1 MRVAFAALLALPAL
15 FAAAPPAAA
24 ASSNTLTVKAGE
36 YTYKLS
42 GSPKAGWVTINF
54 VNAGVEYHVMA
65 VAMLKKGVE
74 PRDVLRALGEVFRA
88 HGYEGASLT
97 LITEATG
104 LGKGSLY
111 HLFPGGKE
119 QMAAEVLADIDA
131 WFELNIYAPLRETSD
146 PARGIAAM
154 IAGVDQYFHSG
165 DRVCLVGL
173 VALGAARDTF
183 AEAVDGYFARWQ
195 VALASLLRRSGL
207 SKGQAQRRAEDALL
221 TIQGALVLA
230 RARNDA
236 GIFRRALSDLTARLL
251 AGVSP

>member
-1 MRVAFAALLALPAL
+1 
-15 FAAAPPAAA
+15 
-24 ASSNTLTVKAGE
+24 
-36 YTYKLS
+36 
-42 GSPKAGWVTINF
+42 
-54 VNAGVEYHVMA
+54 
-65 VAMLKKGVE
+65 MLKRGVVE
-74 PRDVLRALGEVFRA
+74 RRDVLRALGEVFRA

-131 WFELNIYAPLRETSD
+131 WFEFNIYAPLREASD
-146 PARGIAAM
+146 PARAIAAM
-154 IAGVDQYFHSG
+154 IAGVDDYFRSG
-165 DRVCLVGL
+165 DRVCLVGM

-183 AEAVDGYFARWQ
+183 AGKVDDYFARWH

-207 SKGQAQRRAEDALL
+207 SKSQAQRRAEDALL

-230 RARNDA
+230 RARNDG

-251 AGVSP
+251 APPD

>member
-1 MRVAFAALLALPAL
+1 
-15 FAAAPPAAA
+15 
-24 ASSNTLTVKAGE
+24 
-36 YTYKLS
+36 
-42 GSPKAGWVTINF
+42 
-54 VNAGVEYHVMA
+54 
-65 VAMLKKGVE
+65 MLKKGVE
-74 PRDVLRALGEVFRA
+74 RGQVLRALGEVFRA

-119 QMAAEVLADIDA
+119 QMAAEVLADIDG
-131 WFELNIYAPLRETSD
+131 WFELHIYAPLREAD
-146 PARGIAAM
+146 DAARAIAEM

-173 VALGAARDTF
+173 VALGSARDTF
-183 AEAVDGYFARWQ
+183 AEAVDDYFARWQ

-236 GIFRRALSDLTARLL
+236 GIFRRALTELTKRLL
-251 AGVSP
+251 TPPD

>member
-1 MRVAFAALLALPAL
+1 
-15 FAAAPPAAA
+15 
-24 ASSNTLTVKAGE
+24 
-36 YTYKLS
+36 
-42 GSPKAGWVTINF
+42 
-54 VNAGVEYHVMA
+54 
-65 VAMLKKGVE
+65 MLKKGVE
-74 PRDVLRALGEVFRA
+74 RKEVLRALGEVFRA

-119 QMAAEVLADIDA
+119 QMAAEVLADIDG
-131 WFELNIYAPLRETSD
+131 WFELNIYAPLREASD
-146 PARGIAAM
+146 PARAIAAM

-173 VALGAARDTF
+173 VALGSARDTF
-183 AEAVDGYFARWQ
+183 AETVDDYFARWQ
-195 VALASLLRRSGL
+195 VALAQLLRRSGL

-236 GIFRRALSDLTARLL
+236 GIFRRALSDLTARLAGAVARMERSAIRDDTARLVDGSRIALRSIRATGSYAAALCRASSALYSSNSSATAL
-251 AGVSP
+251 AMLGRARSRS

>member
-1 MRVAFAALLALPAL
+1 MKKP
-15 FAAAPPAAA
+15 
-24 ASSNTLTVKAGE
+24 
-36 YTYKLS
+36 
-42 GSPKAGWVTINF
+42 
-54 VNAGVEYHVMA
+54 VERT
-65 VAMLKKGVE
+65 E
-74 PRDVLRALGEVFRA
+74 ILRALGEVFRA

-111 HLFPGGKE
+111 HLFPDGKE

-131 WFELNIYAPLRETSD
+131 WFERNIYAPLRTAED
-146 PARGIAAM
+146 PARAIAAM
-154 IAGVDQYFHSG
+154 IAGVDRYFHSG
-165 DRVCLVGL
+165 DRVCLVGM

-183 AEAVDGYFARWQ
+183 AETVDSYFARWQ

-207 SKGQAQRRAEDALL
+207 SNSHAQRRAEDALL

-236 GIFRRALSDLTARLL
+236 KIFRRALSDLTARLL
-251 AGVSP
+251 APSD

>member
-1 MRVAFAALLALPAL
+1 
-15 FAAAPPAAA
+15 
-24 ASSNTLTVKAGE
+24 
-36 YTYKLS
+36 
-42 GSPKAGWVTINF
+42 
-54 VNAGVEYHVMA
+54 
-65 VAMLKKGVE
+65 MLKKGVE
-74 PRDVLRALGEVFRA
+74 RRQVLRSLGEVFRA

-131 WFELNIYAPLRETSD
+131 WFELNIYAPLREASD
-146 PARGIAAM
+146 PARAIAAM

-173 VALGAARDTF
+173 VALGSARDTF
-183 AEAVDGYFARWQ
+183 AEAVDDYFARWQ
-195 VALASLLRRSGL
+195 VA
-207 SKGQAQRRAEDALL
+207 QAQRRAEDALL

-236 GIFRRALSDLTARLL
+236 GIFRRALSDLTTRLL
-251 AGVSP
+251 APPV